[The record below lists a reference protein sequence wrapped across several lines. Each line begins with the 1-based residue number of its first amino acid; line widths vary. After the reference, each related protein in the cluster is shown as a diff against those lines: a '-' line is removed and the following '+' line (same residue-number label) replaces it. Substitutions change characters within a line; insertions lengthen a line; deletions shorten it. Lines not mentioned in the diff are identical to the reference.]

1 MNTTHSLSIRI
12 TKDLDEALEQKALS
26 YDAHKSS
33 LASLCTFVGFFTIL
47 KVEEQVKE
55 IGDKYHFK
63 DIISRL
69 ANNQDIG
76 AYGWNWSIK
85 TFLRPAIMQMSAE
98 EFCINGL
105 KNLKSKKQKEAEN
118 FEKFSKISVGVKNV

>member
-1 MNTTHSLSIRI
+1 MSNSHSLSIRI
-12 TKDLDEALEQKALS
+12 TKDLEEAIEQKANS
-26 YDAHKSS
+26 YDAHKST

-55 IGDKYHFK
+55 IGDKYHFR

-105 KNLKSKKQKEAEN
+105 KNLKTKK
-118 FEKFSKISVGVKNV
+118 EKQTEDFDNFSKISSRGKE